1 MHTVLNM
8 PGGGQTL
15 AEVSAA
21 REGAFVKPG
30 IGINGDGTTLEVVD
44 MYRSHNRFQ
53 QWQKPLNTH
62 FRFFLQF
69 DRNEGLYLNPNFAAT
84 MTFQDD
90 LDRKSV
96 V

>member
-1 MHTVLNM
+1 MEKSIDLGRE

-21 REGAFVKPG
+21 REGAFVKPW

-62 FRFFLQF
+62 FLQF
-69 DRNEGLYLNPNFAAT
+69 DRNEGLYI
-84 MTFQDD
+84 
-90 LDRKSV
+90 
-96 V
+96 